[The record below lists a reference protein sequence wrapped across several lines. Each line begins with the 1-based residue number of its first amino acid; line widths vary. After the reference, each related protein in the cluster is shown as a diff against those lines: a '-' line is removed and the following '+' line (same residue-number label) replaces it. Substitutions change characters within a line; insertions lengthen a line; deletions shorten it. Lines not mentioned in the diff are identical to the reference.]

1 MVRGG
6 SPHKT
11 QTAEGQ
17 KATKA
22 PQEGRGGWSGGG

>member
-1 MVRGG
+1 MARGL
-6 SPHKT
+6 PPKT

-22 PQEGRGGWSGGG
+22 PQEGEGG